1 VKNSNPC
8 PEMKTIHQTTKNNLM
23 ETQFLF
29 GKQLSGHYQDIQLRF
44 LAGKLINGIQPA
56 AVRQNSFIVNDI
68 SPAIMVT
75 TDENLLATVI
85 NDLLAVIVSR
95 NKNSCIRL
103 TAKSF
108 TNLVL
113 LHIQDQN
120 KTIRETTLNDF
131 DGLQPLASK
140 VGGCI
145 TINNRKKESATL
157 VLSMLDFASVA

>member
-1 VKNSNPC
+1 
-8 PEMKTIHQTTKNNLM
+8 M
-23 ETQFLF
+23 ETQFVF
-29 GKQLSGHYQDIQLRF
+29 GKHLSGHYHDIQLRF
-44 LAGKLINGIQPA
+44 LAGKLINGMQPA
-56 AVRQNSFIVNDI
+56 AVRQNSFIINDI

-75 TDENLLATVI
+75 TDENLLTAIV

-103 TAKSF
+103 TAKPF
-108 TNLVL
+108 TNVVL

-120 KTIRETTLNDF
+120 KAIRETSMSDF
-131 DGLQPLASK
+131 DDLQPHAAK

-157 VLSMLDFASVA
+157 VLSLLDYASVA